1 MRTDELIAVLA
12 KAPRPKPPL
21 RWAPALAALVAVITA
36 VNVAVLGLR
45 PDIGTLPVSM
55 AHKSVLLLAL
65 LAVAGL
71 MLARASRPVEMT
83 RLRWLPGLVPATMF
97 GASLVWEWSRV
108 PPAAILHSFG
118 LPNFPFCLGA
128 VSIYGTAA
136 AAALTWL
143 MRYYAPADE
152 SRAAT
157 AVGFAAAAAGAV
169 GYSVH
174 CPVDSPTFVLV
185 AYGLPISW
193 VTLAARAVIARRIR
207 W

>member
-12 KAPRPKPPL
+12 KAPRPTPPL
-21 RWAPALAALVAVITA
+21 RWMAALAVLTAAIMAL
-36 VNVAVLGLR
+36 NVAVLGLR
-45 PDIGTLPVSM
+45 PDIAAPPLSM
-55 AHKSVLLLAL
+55 AHKSVLLVAL
-65 LAVAGL
+65 LVVAGHV
-71 MLARASRPVEMT
+71 LARTARPVET
-83 RLRWLPGLVPATMF
+83 ARLERLPVLVLTVLFA
-97 GASLVWEWSRV
+97 ASLIWEWSQV
-108 PPAAILHSFG
+108 PAAEILHFFA

-128 VSIYGTAA
+128 VSIYGAMA

-152 SRAAT
+152 RRAAA

-174 CPVDSPTFVLV
+174 CPVDSPTFVLI
-185 AYGLPISW
+185 AYGLPVFW
-193 VTLAARAVIARRIR
+193 VTLAARTAVARHIR